1 MPGVTR
7 KSIINQLPPA
17 AFRSTADD
25 RRLGI
30 VPPQCMRDILDTFVS
45 RVEDSPAYT
54 VESQLWTAHQ
64 QFTSAEVGRL
74 AVGVLVCDGFGANGV
89 QPIVGK
95 LPPLTV
101 ADQTNIEDT
110 YGVVTA
116 SIIQNMRNR
125 IAELESTLVVL
136 GFVERSPV

>member
-1 MPGVTR
+1 
-7 KSIINQLPPA
+7 
-17 AFRSTADD
+17 
-25 RRLGI
+25 
-30 VPPQCMRDILDTFVS
+30 
-45 RVEDSPAYT
+45 
-54 VESQLWTAHQ
+54 
-64 QFTSAEVGRL
+64 
-74 AVGVLVCDGFGANGV
+74 
-89 QPIVGK
+89 
-95 LPPLTV
+95 V